1 MTGSDLTAI
10 LVAPSGL
17 DHLGGVDP
25 RLAKPRLGLNSG
37 RCSAA
42 CRILFSRGEEVN
54 LPNTNHS
61 IDAWRAQALQF
72 ARIQS
77 VFRNSTARMIRL
89 RSIATAVALASLTLV
104 CAAAA
109 QAQQRPLLTE
119 DVDIIPPGSMR
130 IQAGVDFVQRARYP
144 VSGLSG
150 DLTRAGVIGI
160 TIGFAP
166 NVEFQIEG
174 VAQNFL
180 SINDRGLSAIPL
192 NLAAGANSTHDTGD
206 FTLWAKIKLRNET
219 RNWPSFGFRFGVQ
232 LPNSNQSTGIGLNQT
247 NAFGQVLV
255 GKKFGRNARVNL
267 FGNLGVGILAAP
279 TQNFTQNDVLTYGFA
294 GIVRIDKTF
303 SLVAEVN
310 GRANTR
316 PGTGPL
322 GTESQGEA
330 RLGMQVRAS
339 GMRFDFAGIKG
350 LTKFSPRSGVT
361 VGVTYDTPSIF
372 TPAK

>member
-1 MTGSDLTAI
+1 MSRRAKSI
-10 LVAPSGL
+10 LKGIL
-17 DHLGGVDP
+17 I
-25 RLAKPRLGLNSG
+25 LALMP
-37 RCSAA
+37 A
-42 CRILFSRGEEVN
+42 F
-54 LPNTNHS
+54 
-61 IDAWRAQALQF
+61 
-72 ARIQS
+72 
-77 VFRNSTARMIRL
+77 
-89 RSIATAVALASLTLV
+89 TAV
-104 CAAAA
+104 A

-119 DVDIIPPGSMR
+119 DVDIIPPGSIR
-130 IQAGVDFVQRARYP
+130 IEAGVDFVQRARYP

-160 TIGFAP
+160 NIGFAP

-180 SINDRGLSAIPL
+180 SINSRGPSVIPL

-219 RNWPSFGFRFGVQ
+219 PHWPSFGFRFGVQ

-247 NAFGQVLV
+247 NAYGQVLL
-255 GKKFGRNARVNL
+255 GKKFGHNGRVNM
-267 FGNLGVGILAAP
+267 FGNLGIAILSAP
-279 TQNFTQNDVLTYGFA
+279 TQTFTQNDVITYGFA
-294 GIVRIDKTF
+294 GIVRIDKMF
-303 SLVAEVN
+303 SFAGEVN

-330 RLGMQVRAS
+330 RIGMQVRAS
-339 GMRFDFAGIKG
+339 GLRFDFAGIKG